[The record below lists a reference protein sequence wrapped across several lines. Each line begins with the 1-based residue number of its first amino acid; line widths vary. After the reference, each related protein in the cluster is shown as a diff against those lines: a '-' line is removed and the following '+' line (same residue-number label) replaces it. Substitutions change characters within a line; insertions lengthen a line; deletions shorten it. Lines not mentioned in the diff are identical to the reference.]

1 MKRIT
6 LLALAVLVSLAFVAA
21 ARADV
26 TPGPFPTNKVDGVFV
41 AATTVTSLGAV
52 SDQFAPGDT
61 VVFRAFAIDTKA
73 HKLITKK
80 LAKLAKKHGKV
91 TKASLK
97 ASKTALQSFFV
108 RIPLMPDLPLKY
120 TKAPAGLDGRYRWAA
135 SWTVPALY
143 PQGTVQFQV
152 FAKMWNKQSG
162 TFAQLPISL
171 SQLTITTTPQVP
183 FDGGPLAAPTAV
195 QSSNLDVALYGD
207 AVAGHSRPVAC
218 SQTNVFKQGEM
229 IIPRAFG
236 YQLSDGAVLSME
248 NVATATFSVP
258 NPADAA
264 NPIVTAMNF
273 GSHGAT
279 GQKVEYW
286 TGFWTIPA
294 DYPIGNY
301 SVHIAFKTVAG
312 KTGTVDY
319 PIQIITGP

>member
-6 LLALAVLVSLAFVAA
+6 LALIVLVSLAFVAA
-21 ARADV
+21 ASAA
-26 TPGPFPTNKVDGVFV
+26 TPAPFPTNKVNGVFV
-41 AATTVTSLGAV
+41 GATTVTTIGAV

-80 LAKLAKKHGKV
+80 LTKLVKKHGKV

-97 ASKTALQSFFV
+97 ASKSALQSFFV
-108 RIPLMPDLPLKY
+108 RIPLVPDQNLKY
-120 TKAPAGLDGRYRWAA
+120 TKVPVGLDGRYRWAV
-135 SWTVPALY
+135 SWKVPALY
-143 PQGTVQFQV
+143 PVGTVQFQV

-171 SQLTITTTPQVP
+171 SQLTITTTPQEP
-183 FDGGPLAAPTAV
+183 FDGGPTTSATAV

-229 IIPRAFG
+229 VIPRAFG
-236 YQLSDGAVLSME
+236 YQLSDGAVLSSD

-258 NPADAA
+258 GANPGDP
-264 NPIVTAMNF
+264 PIVTTMNW
-273 GSHGAT
+273 GSHGPT
-279 GQKVEYW
+279 GQQVEYW

-294 DYPIGNY
+294 SYPIGNY
-301 SVHIAFKTVAG
+301 NVHMVFKTVAG
-312 KTGTVDY
+312 KTGTLDY
-319 PIQIITGP
+319 PIQIIQGP